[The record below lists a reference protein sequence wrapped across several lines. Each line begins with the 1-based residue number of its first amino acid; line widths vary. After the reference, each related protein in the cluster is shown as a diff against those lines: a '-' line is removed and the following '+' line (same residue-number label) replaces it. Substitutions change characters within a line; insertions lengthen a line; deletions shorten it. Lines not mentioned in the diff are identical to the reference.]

1 MKTTTEINDNTPVPS
16 VNALAA
22 IAGEGNGETLN
33 TPGRLASTLAGIVG
47 DSSTLVEILSPKG
60 TPIPHNTLPNI
71 LCGHSGCTIKLVR
84 GNGLAATLTFPS
96 TVGEIDKVLIDLGKP
111 QEAIAPT
118 LPQTIN
124 DKLCD
129 GTILIGYGKRG
140 HGMNGRD
147 ADLDRIG
154 QCLVKSLTTIAPEG
168 CDHYKVL
175 INLRLYA
182 SICAPTGEG
191 IWWEELNESVSPELR
206 EFFKDHHGI
215 DLATIDWEKDG
226 ETPHGPLGETPYEI
240 VEEYFM
246 EQATSIVCGMA
257 PVGDFMFNDD
267 CWDGGTD
274 ITLEV
279 PLSVGEHEAIEAG
292 DTDTLDTVAARI
304 AKEIYDANEGGT
316 PERDRLKLFEE
327 EVGMVNDIINGLEC
341 YGKKQETP
349 A

>member
-1 MKTTTEINDNTPVPS
+1 VTEHDDFANVNCAKTCEELLGYLKKKEDRHYTR
-16 VNALAA
+16 
-22 IAGEGNGETLN
+22 
-33 TPGRLASTLAGIVG
+33 PGIGGGITITKATKCVVG
-47 DSSTLVEILSPKG
+47 LRVS
-60 TPIPHNTLPNI
+60 
-71 LCGHSGCTIKLVR
+71 
-84 GNGLAATLTFPS
+84 
-96 TVGEIDKVLIDLGKP
+96 GEIDYEPDTTA
-111 QEAIAPT
+111 AIAPT

-257 PVGDFMFNDD
+257 PVGDFLFNDD

-327 EVGMVNDIINGLEC
+327 EVGMVNDMVNGLEC